1 MNLIYSVPHTGT
13 RFTMAF
19 LDFIGVSY
27 IQRHSTEEIDDRYTK
42 IIVPMRDPAIN
53 FLSLRKNN
61 ERRPF
66 QELLDQCC
74 NDWELL
80 GKGLEGRHRILFKID
95 GAVDFQNIDYSP
107 LVKVA
112 KYFDKRRALPKL
124 VKFGWPVVGAYKFP
138 PTSIN
143 SFRSVSDNERD
154 VIFQAL
160 EKVRRVYGYH
170 NNNPN

>member
-1 MNLIYSVPHTGT
+1 
-13 RFTMAF
+13 MAF

-27 IQRHSTEEIDDRYTK
+27 IQRHSGQEIDDRYTK
-42 IIVPMRDPAIN
+42 IVVPMRDPAIN
-53 FLSLRKNN
+53 FLSLRKQN

-66 QELLDQCC
+66 QELLDQCRR
-74 NDWELL
+74 DWELL
-80 GKGLEGRHRILFKID
+80 GKGLDGRGYIFLKID
-95 GAVDFQNIDYSP
+95 GAVDFQNPDYSP

-124 VKFGWPVVGAYKFP
+124 AKFGWPVVHPYKFP

-160 EKVRRVYGYH
+160 KKVRRVYGYH

>member
-1 MNLIYSVPHTGT
+1 
-13 RFTMAF
+13 MAF

-27 IQRHSTEEIDDRYTK
+27 IQRHAGQEIDDRYTK
-42 IIVPMRDPAIN
+42 IVVPIRDPAIN

-74 NDWELL
+74 KDWELL
-80 GKGLEGRHRILFKID
+80 SKGLESRGHIFLKID

-160 EKVRRVYGYH
+160 QEVRKRYGY
-170 NNNPN
+170 NANNPD

>member
-1 MNLIYSVPHTGT
+1 MKLLNSVPGTGT
-13 RFTMAF
+13 RLPMAL

-27 IQRHSTEEIDDRYTK
+27 IQRHTGQEIDDRYPK
-42 IIVPMRDPAIN
+42 IVVPMRDPAIN

-80 GKGLEGRHRILFKID
+80 GKGLEGSHRIFLKID
-95 GAVDFQNIDYSP
+95 GAVDFQNIDYSS

-112 KYFDKRRALPKL
+112 KYLDKRRALPKL
-124 VKFGWPVVGAYKFP
+124 VKVGCPVVGAYKLP
-138 PTSIN
+138 LTSMT
-143 SFRSVSDNERD
+143 SFDSLSD
-154 VIFQAL
+154 Q
-160 EKVRRVYGYH
+160 
-170 NNNPN
+170 

>member
-13 RFTMAF
+13 RFCMAF
-19 LDFIGVSY
+19 LDFIGVGY
-27 IQRHSTEEIDDRYTK
+27 IQRHSNQDIDDRYTK
-42 IIVPMRDPAIN
+42 IVVPMRDPAIN
-53 FLSLRKNN
+53 FLSLRKRN

-66 QELLDQCC
+66 QELLDQCRK
-74 NDWELL
+74 DWELL
-80 GKGLEGRHRILFKID
+80 GKGLDGRNYILLKID

-112 KYFDKRRALPKL
+112 RYFGKDEFVPNLSE
-124 VKFGWPVVGAYKFP
+124 FGWPVVHPHKFP

-143 SFRSVSDNERD
+143 SFRSVSDSERD

-160 EKVRRVYGYH
+160 KEARRRYGYH
-170 NNNPN
+170 ANNPN